1 MTATATTSPAPAPRT
16 IIERL
21 AADLSDTVLA
31 ALFPQY
37 APAVIREMLRESA
50 THLAAAPRRATPPP
64 PPAKAHADGTITL
77 YSDGAS
83 RGNPGEAAA
92 GFVIVDGDGAE
103 LIAKGVYL
111 GQCTNNMAEYQALLL
126 GLHEA
131 HRLKAAR
138 LAIRLDSEL
147 VVRQL
152 EGRYQVK
159 DAKLKPLHAK
169 ALNLLRGFTNHTI
182 SHVPRRENQRADEL
196 ANQALDARQR

>member
-1 MTATATTSPAPAPRT
+1 MRATTSPALVPRT
-16 IIERL
+16 VIERL
-21 AADLSDTVLA
+21 AADLSDAVLA
-31 ALFPQY
+31 ELFPQ
-37 APAVIREMLRESA
+37 ASPVAIRKLLQEGAAL
-50 THLAAAPRRATPPP
+50 LPAAPRITTAPS
-64 PPAKAHADGTITL
+64 PAKAHAGGTITL

-92 GFVIVDGDGAE
+92 GFVILDTHGAE

-111 GQCTNNMAEYQALLL
+111 GQCTNNMAEYQALIL
-126 GLHEA
+126 GLHAA
-131 HRLKAAR
+131 HQFKAER

-159 DAKLKPLHAK
+159 DAKLKPLYAK
-169 ALNLLRGFTNHTI
+169 AMSLLRGFTNHTV